1 MDPQAEQSTNISRPQ
16 TRQPVDSYHQ
26 HIRTVHGVNGKSS
39 EPGPSRS
46 SAVGTS
52 DSRRHGSGPSS
63 SGVGSQ
69 PGNITTFFDSER
81 LATSAAPWDPSNN
94 PSPATS
100 RGIRWPFLGSIRS
113 RASQSLP
120 SSPRVLSP
128 SEPIQI
134 ELPWRPVFLHR
145 RILAIYVI
153 VFVVL
158 IAGVQVALQLSQ
170 YNGGLRKSEDL
181 SRYLWQYGTT
191 LVFITVAAFW
201 NRVEFQ
207 ASAAMPWIRMLNN
220 QVEVDKSLLLDYVSL
235 SEPVA
240 IVKAIRNTD
249 WLVATP
255 LSAGIVFKLIIIFST
270 AFVTPKVTT
279 VTRHKSAIA
288 IEAEFSNSLPGLEN
302 IGSLPYFTLAAL
314 AIDNITFPNGV
325 TSRAAYTPFAS
336 DIVELKE
343 ITADVEGFIGGLDC
357 DEAKLT
363 LDSMRLDGE
372 GSLDFNLTISDSNC
386 SVKEALVSA
395 KLASTKDDDLSRV
408 FLAFQ
413 QGSCGDSTKD
423 DQQRI
428 AVMAGVL
435 EIDVDQL
442 KRQSK
447 NSNSRLDGKI
457 SSSSAF
463 LCKPNYA
470 ITTIKV
476 SKTPDTVLSAIPDK
490 QATNTT
496 LDQVSPWDITRAL
509 FLTLKSNEAAEL
521 QLLST
526 SSGALYNEEAIL
538 DADEAMSAALALSSR
553 GGNQLKLESLTDG
566 DSLRQLAQDFYA
578 QYSALI
584 ARYAMM
590 EPSSDSSTAIASFIE
605 RRLVVRPVPAYL
617 ITAFLAICFV
627 LALVTICLV
636 PKKGFL
642 PRDPSTIVG
651 MASVVA
657 HSHPLVECL
666 KGMGPAPNRAIRSR
680 LGDSTYMSGAEGHEK
695 LENPNLGYYHI
706 FGGNAPP
713 PNALP
718 RRFDSS
724 AWRQPVP
731 LHGLI
736 RLIYILVLACIII
749 GFEISLRVSHRFD
762 GLRTMNTDTA
772 YLAWTLVPAL
782 VLLLVA
788 MYMLSL
794 EWWTRLLS
802 PFSHLSRQGDF
813 DETVGLNL
821 ANALRHVAWR
831 RAFKIRDIAALAAIS
846 GASFALLVVV
856 ASAPLFEPMPAGQ
869 NTSIPLRTED
879 FFANSLASSADDPIC
894 TGCNND
900 TVMASLILAGNAPY
914 PPFTYTNLNLPSISL
929 VEEDNSKDLK
939 IGARLTAIRPNMSC
953 RLYQSNEISTNI
965 TVERESDDGT
975 VNPLRVDLEG
985 ETCRGDVER
994 DSSNAIIGTT
1004 MGSQNG
1010 RSLSSS
1016 STVFGVGLR
1025 KTKSSP
1031 RCSDWIYIWGSLADL
1046 GSSDMSVSSV
1056 NALACNESIEAVEV
1070 DAVFRGSEL
1079 HIHPDH
1085 PPVFFEST
1093 AQDTTVAIPELDY
1106 ASLVNISSNGLLD
1119 PFFAMLNASQFAIPD
1134 ATFGDSSSSAAAEVQ
1149 SAILSQHGIIRAQ
1162 SLNSK
1167 SRRHLSS
1174 RGTFPSANGTDIVS
1188 GVSPN
1193 LSVSQAVPV
1202 ISGSKM
1208 TEMIRLRQDTIA
1220 TRIFQGLVGAL
1231 MILHITSWMYW
1242 RRIRLPRS
1250 PTTIASIT
1258 ALLVDGNLF
1267 KSLPRAAQWQ
1277 PDSELETIYTD
1288 GDVTPRFELGWDRKG
1303 RGRRPDGRAK
1313 KEGGNFGIRA
1323 VVPKDSIP
1331 EEVEM
1336 RPIPPPKSPPKPTSE
1351 RVGRVHQGTA
1361 ALEADDI
1368 IRKSVIVTKGH
1379 TPNSKSKSSK
1389 GSKGSK
1395 GSKTSQGSNEPKR
1408 KRSIS
1413 SALSGPK
1420 ELVKVWW
1427 AGGG

>member
-1 MDPQAEQSTNISRPQ
+1 MDPQADQSTNTSRPMA
-16 TRQPVDSYHQ
+16 RQPVDSYHR
-26 HIRTVHGVNGKSS
+26 HIRAVHGVDGISS
-39 EPGPSRS
+39 EPGPS
-46 SAVGTS
+46 SAMGKS
-52 DSRRHGSGPSS
+52 DSRRHGSGLSS

-69 PGNITTFFDSER
+69 PGNIATFFDSER

-100 RGIRWPFLGSIRS
+100 KGIRWPFLGSIRS
-113 RASQSLP
+113 RVSQSFP

-134 ELPWRPVFLHR
+134 DLPWRPVFLHR
-145 RILAIYVI
+145 RILCLYAI

-158 IAGVQVALQLSQ
+158 IAGVQVALQLSEH
-170 YNGGLRKSEDL
+170 NGGLRESDDL

-191 LVFITVAAFW
+191 LVFITVATFW

-220 QVEVDKSLLLDYVSL
+220 QMEVDKSLLLDYVSL

-240 IVKAIRNTD
+240 IVKSIRNTD

-255 LSAGIVFKLIIIFST
+255 LSAGIIFKLIVIFST

-279 VTRHKSAIA
+279 VARHKSAIA
-288 IEAEFSNSLPGLEN
+288 IQSEFSNSLSGLEN

-343 ITADVEGFIGGLDC
+343 ITANVEGFIGGLDC
-357 DEAKLT
+357 DEAELT
-363 LDSMRLDGE
+363 LDSMQLNNQ
-372 GSLDFNLTISDSNC
+372 GSLGLNLTISDSNC
-386 SVKEALVSA
+386 SVKQALVST
-395 KLASTKDDDLSRV
+395 KLTSTKDEDLSRV

-413 QGSCGDSTKD
+413 PGSCGDSTKD

-428 AVMAGVL
+428 AVMAGAL

-447 NSNSRLDGKI
+447 TSNSRLDGKI
-457 SSSSAF
+457 PVSSAF

-470 ITTIKV
+470 ITTIKI
-476 SKTPDTVLSAIPDK
+476 SKTPDTVLSAIPSK

-496 LDQVSPWDITRAL
+496 LDQVSPWDIARAL
-509 FLTLKSNEAAEL
+509 FVTLESDEAAE
-521 QLLST
+521 LLST
-526 SSGALYNEEAIL
+526 SSGAPYNNEAIL

-553 GGNQLKLESLTDG
+553 GGNQPKLESLTEG
-566 DSLRQLAQDFYA
+566 DALRQLAQDFYA

-584 ARYAMM
+584 ARYAMT
-590 EPSSDSSTAIASFIE
+590 EPSSSSSTAVTSFIE

-627 LALVTICLV
+627 LALVTICLA

-713 PNALP
+713 PNVLP

-724 AWRQPVP
+724 TWRQPVS

-762 GLRTMNTDTA
+762 GLRTMDTDTA

-782 VLLLVA
+782 ILLLVA

-813 DETVGLNL
+813 DETIGLNL

-846 GASFALLVVV
+846 GASFALLMVV
-856 ASAPLFEPMPAGQ
+856 ASAPLFEPMPAGR

-879 FFANSLASSADDPIC
+879 FFANSLASSTDDPIC
-894 TGCNND
+894 TDCNND
-900 TVMASLILAGNAPY
+900 TISASLILAGNAPH
-914 PPFTYTNLNLPSISL
+914 PPFTYANLNLPSISL

-939 IGARLTAIRPNMSC
+939 IGARVTAIRPNMSC
-953 RLYQSNEISTNI
+953 RLYKPDEISTNI
-965 TVERESDDGT
+965 TVEFELDDGT
-975 VNPLRVDLEG
+975 VNPLLVDLEG
-985 ETCRGDVER
+985 ETCRGDGER

-1004 MGSQNG
+1004 MSSFSTKNG
-1010 RSLSSS
+1010 RSTSSS

-1031 RCSDWIYIWGSLADL
+1031 RCSDWIYIWGSLSDL
-1046 GSSDMSVSSV
+1046 GSSDTSVSSI

-1070 DAVFRGSEL
+1070 DVIFRGSEL

-1085 PPVFFEST
+1085 PPVAFEST

-1106 ASLVNISSNGLLD
+1106 ASLVNISSDGLLD
-1119 PFFAMLNASQFAIPD
+1119 SFFAMLNASQFAVSD
-1134 ATFGDSSSSAAAEVQ
+1134 ATFGDSSPSAASEVQ

-1174 RGTFPSANGTDIVS
+1174 RGTFPSANDTDIIS
-1188 GVSPN
+1188 GVNPN
-1193 LSVSQAVPV
+1193 QSVSQAVPV

-1208 TEMIRLRQDTIA
+1208 TESIRLRQDTIA

-1231 MILHITSWMYW
+1231 MILHIISWMYW
-1242 RRIRLPRS
+1242 RRLKLPRS

-1277 PDSELETIYTD
+1277 PDSELETIYTE

-1303 RGRRPDGRAK
+1303 RGRRRDGRAK
-1313 KEGGNFGIRA
+1313 KEEGNFGIRA
-1323 VVPKDSIP
+1323 IVPKDSIP

-1336 RPIPPPKSPPKPTSE
+1336 RPIPPPKSPPKPANE
-1351 RVGRVHQGTA
+1351 RIGRVHQGTA

-1368 IRKSVIVTKGH
+1368 KRKSVMVTKGH
-1379 TPNSKSKSSK
+1379 TTNSKSKSSKSSK
-1389 GSKGSK
+1389 GSKG
-1395 GSKTSQGSNEPKR
+1395 SQGSNEPKR

-1427 AGGG
+1427 AGG

>member
-1 MDPQAEQSTNISRPQ
+1 MD
-16 TRQPVDSYHQ
+16 
-26 HIRTVHGVNGKSS
+26 
-39 EPGPSRS
+39 
-46 SAVGTS
+46 
-52 DSRRHGSGPSS
+52 
-63 SGVGSQ
+63 
-69 PGNITTFFDSER
+69 
-81 LATSAAPWDPSNN
+81 
-94 PSPATS
+94 
-100 RGIRWPFLGSIRS
+100 
-113 RASQSLP
+113 
-120 SSPRVLSP
+120 
-128 SEPIQI
+128 
-134 ELPWRPVFLHR
+134 
-145 RILAIYVI
+145 
-153 VFVVL
+153 
-158 IAGVQVALQLSQ
+158 
-170 YNGGLRKSEDL
+170 
-181 SRYLWQYGTT
+181 
-191 LVFITVAAFW
+191 
-201 NRVEFQ
+201 
-207 ASAAMPWIRMLNN
+207 
-220 QVEVDKSLLLDYVSL
+220 
-235 SEPVA
+235 
-240 IVKAIRNTD
+240 
-249 WLVATP
+249 
-255 LSAGIVFKLIIIFST
+255 
-270 AFVTPKVTT
+270 
-279 VTRHKSAIA
+279 
-288 IEAEFSNSLPGLEN
+288 
-302 IGSLPYFTLAAL
+302 
-314 AIDNITFPNGV
+314 
-325 TSRAAYTPFAS
+325 
-336 DIVELKE
+336 
-343 ITADVEGFIGGLDC
+343 
-357 DEAKLT
+357 
-363 LDSMRLDGE
+363 
-372 GSLDFNLTISDSNC
+372 
-386 SVKEALVSA
+386 
-395 KLASTKDDDLSRV
+395 
-408 FLAFQ
+408 
-413 QGSCGDSTKD
+413 
-423 DQQRI
+423 
-428 AVMAGVL
+428 
-435 EIDVDQL
+435 
-442 KRQSK
+442 
-447 NSNSRLDGKI
+447 
-457 SSSSAF
+457 
-463 LCKPNYA
+463 
-470 ITTIKV
+470 
-476 SKTPDTVLSAIPDK
+476 
-490 QATNTT
+490 
-496 LDQVSPWDITRAL
+496 
-509 FLTLKSNEAAEL
+509 
-521 QLLST
+521 
-526 SSGALYNEEAIL
+526 
-538 DADEAMSAALALSSR
+538 
-553 GGNQLKLESLTDG
+553 
-566 DSLRQLAQDFYA
+566 
-578 QYSALI
+578 
-584 ARYAMM
+584 
-590 EPSSDSSTAIASFIE
+590 
-605 RRLVVRPVPAYL
+605 
-617 ITAFLAICFV
+617 
-627 LALVTICLV
+627 
-636 PKKGFL
+636 
-642 PRDPSTIVG
+642 
-651 MASVVA
+651 
-657 HSHPLVECL
+657 
-666 KGMGPAPNRAIRSR
+666 
-680 LGDSTYMSGAEGHEK
+680 
-695 LENPNLGYYHI
+695 
-706 FGGNAPP
+706 
-713 PNALP
+713 
-718 RRFDSS
+718 
-724 AWRQPVP
+724 
-731 LHGLI
+731 
-736 RLIYILVLACIII
+736 
-749 GFEISLRVSHRFD
+749 
-762 GLRTMNTDTA
+762 TDTA

-846 GASFALLVVV
+846 GASFALLMVV
-856 ASAPLFEPMPAGQ
+856 ASAPLFEPMPAGR

-900 TVMASLILAGNAPY
+900 TVIASLILAGNAPY

-929 VEEDNSKDLK
+929 VEEDNSKNLK

-953 RLYQSNEISTNI
+953 RLYQSDEISTNI

-985 ETCRGDVER
+985 ETCRGDGER

-1004 MGSQNG
+1004 MSSFSAQNG

-1046 GSSDMSVSSV
+1046 GSSDMSVSSI
-1056 NALACNESIEAVEV
+1056 NALACNESIEAVDV

-1079 HIHPDH
+1079 HMHPDH
-1085 PPVFFEST
+1085 PPVVFEST

-1106 ASLVNISSNGLLD
+1106 ASLVNISSDGLLD
-1119 PFFAMLNASQFAIPD
+1119 SFFAMLNASQFAIPD

-1167 SRRHLSS
+1167 IRRHLSS

-1193 LSVSQAVPV
+1193 QSVSQAVPV

-1231 MILHITSWMYW
+1231 MILHIISWMYW
-1242 RRIRLPRS
+1242 RRLRLPRS

-1288 GDVTPRFELGWDRKG
+1288 GVVTPRFELGWDRKG
-1303 RGRRPDGRAK
+1303 RGRRRDGRAK
-1313 KEGGNFGIRA
+1313 KEDGNFGIRA
-1323 VVPKDSIP
+1323 IVPKDSIP

-1395 GSKTSQGSNEPKR
+1395 GSKSSQGSNGPKR

>member
-1 MDPQAEQSTNISRPQ
+1 
-16 TRQPVDSYHQ
+16 
-26 HIRTVHGVNGKSS
+26 
-39 EPGPSRS
+39 
-46 SAVGTS
+46 
-52 DSRRHGSGPSS
+52 
-63 SGVGSQ
+63 
-69 PGNITTFFDSER
+69 
-81 LATSAAPWDPSNN
+81 
-94 PSPATS
+94 
-100 RGIRWPFLGSIRS
+100 
-113 RASQSLP
+113 
-120 SSPRVLSP
+120 
-128 SEPIQI
+128 
-134 ELPWRPVFLHR
+134 
-145 RILAIYVI
+145 LAIYVI

-158 IAGVQVALQLSQ
+158 IAGVQVALQLSEH
-170 YNGGLRKSEDL
+170 NGGLRESDNL

-207 ASAAMPWIRMLNN
+207 ASAAMPWIRMLHN

-255 LSAGIVFKLIIIFST
+255 LSAGIIFKLIVIFST

-279 VTRHKSAIA
+279 VARHKSAIA

-325 TSRAAYTPFAS
+325 TSRAAYTPFTS
-336 DIVELKE
+336 DIAELKE

-357 DEAKLT
+357 DEAELT
-363 LDSMRLDGE
+363 LDSMRLDGR
-372 GSLDFNLTISDSNC
+372 GSLDLNLTISDSNC
-386 SVKEALVSA
+386 SVKQALVSA
-395 KLASTKDDDLSRV
+395 KLANTKDDDLSRI

-413 QGSCGDSTKD
+413 PGSCGGSTKD
-423 DQQRI
+423 DQQRV

-447 NSNSRLDGKI
+447 NSNSRLDGKM

-470 ITTIKV
+470 ITTMKV

-496 LDQVSPWDITRAL
+496 LDQVSPWDIARAL
-509 FLTLKSNEAAEL
+509 FVTLESDEAAEL

-526 SSGALYNEEAIL
+526 SSGTPYNNEAIL

-553 GGNQLKLESLTDG
+553 GGTRPKLESLIEG
-566 DSLRQLAQDFYA
+566 DALRQLAQDFFA

-590 EPSSDSSTAIASFIE
+590 KPSSSSSTAVASFIE

-617 ITAFLAICFV
+617 ITAFLAIC
-627 LALVTICLV
+627 LALTLVTICLV

-713 PNALP
+713 PNVLP

-724 AWRQPVP
+724 TWRQPVP

-749 GFEISLRVSHRFD
+749 GFEISLRVSQRFD
-762 GLRTMNTDTA
+762 GLRTMDTDTA

-802 PFSHLSRQGDF
+802 PFSHLSRKGDF

-846 GASFALLVVV
+846 GASFALLMVV
-856 ASAPLFEPMPAGQ
+856 ASAPLFEPMPAGR

-879 FFANSLASSADDPIC
+879 FFANSLASSTDDPIC

-900 TVMASLILAGNAPY
+900 TIIASLILAGNAPY
-914 PPFTYTNLNLPSISL
+914 PPFTYANLNLPSISL

-939 IGARLTAIRPNMSC
+939 IGARLAAIRPNMSC
-953 RLYQSNEISTNI
+953 RLYQSDEISTNI
-965 TVERESDDGT
+965 TVEYELDDGT

-985 ETCRGDVER
+985 ETCRGDGER

-1004 MGSQNG
+1004 MSSFSAKNG
-1010 RSLSSS
+1010 RNLSS

-1031 RCSDWIYIWGSLADL
+1031 RCSDWIYIWGSLVDL
-1046 GSSDMSVSSV
+1046 GSSDISVSSI
-1056 NALACNESIEAVEV
+1056 NALACNESIEAVDV

-1085 PPVFFEST
+1085 PPVVFEST

-1106 ASLVNISSNGLLD
+1106 ASLVNISSDGLLD
-1119 PFFAMLNASQFAIPD
+1119 PFFAMLNASQFAVPD
-1134 ATFGDSSSSAAAEVQ
+1134 ATFGDSSSSAAADVQ

-1188 GVSPN
+1188 GVNPN
-1193 LSVSQAVPV
+1193 QSVSQAVPV
-1202 ISGSKM
+1202 INGSKM

-1231 MILHITSWMYW
+1231 MILHIISWMYW
-1242 RRIRLPRS
+1242 RRLRLPRS

-1277 PDSELETIYTD
+1277 PDSELETIYTE

-1303 RGRRPDGRAK
+1303 RGRRRDGRAK
-1313 KEGGNFGIRA
+1313 KEEGNFGIRA
-1323 VVPKDSIP
+1323 IVPKESIP

-1351 RVGRVHQGTA
+1351 RIGRVHQGTA

-1368 IRKSVIVTKGH
+1368 RRKSVMVTKGH
-1379 TPNSKSKSSK
+1379 TTNSKSKSSK

-1395 GSKTSQGSNEPKR
+1395 GSQGSNEPKR

-1427 AGGG
+1427 AGGGG

>member
-1 MDPQAEQSTNISRPQ
+1 
-16 TRQPVDSYHQ
+16 
-26 HIRTVHGVNGKSS
+26 
-39 EPGPSRS
+39 
-46 SAVGTS
+46 
-52 DSRRHGSGPSS
+52 
-63 SGVGSQ
+63 
-69 PGNITTFFDSER
+69 
-81 LATSAAPWDPSNN
+81 
-94 PSPATS
+94 
-100 RGIRWPFLGSIRS
+100 
-113 RASQSLP
+113 
-120 SSPRVLSP
+120 
-128 SEPIQI
+128 
-134 ELPWRPVFLHR
+134 
-145 RILAIYVI
+145 
-153 VFVVL
+153 
-158 IAGVQVALQLSQ
+158 
-170 YNGGLRKSEDL
+170 
-181 SRYLWQYGTT
+181 
-191 LVFITVAAFW
+191 
-201 NRVEFQ
+201 
-207 ASAAMPWIRMLNN
+207 
-220 QVEVDKSLLLDYVSL
+220 
-235 SEPVA
+235 
-240 IVKAIRNTD
+240 
-249 WLVATP
+249 
-255 LSAGIVFKLIIIFST
+255 
-270 AFVTPKVTT
+270 
-279 VTRHKSAIA
+279 
-288 IEAEFSNSLPGLEN
+288 
-302 IGSLPYFTLAAL
+302 
-314 AIDNITFPNGV
+314 
-325 TSRAAYTPFAS
+325 
-336 DIVELKE
+336 
-343 ITADVEGFIGGLDC
+343 
-357 DEAKLT
+357 
-363 LDSMRLDGE
+363 MRLDGR
-372 GSLDFNLTISDSNC
+372 GSLDLNLTISDSNC
-386 SVKEALVSA
+386 SVKQALVSA
-395 KLASTKDDDLSRV
+395 KLANTKDDDLSRI

-413 QGSCGDSTKD
+413 PGSCGGSTKD
-423 DQQRI
+423 DQQRV

-447 NSNSRLDGKI
+447 NSNSRLDGKM

-470 ITTIKV
+470 ITTMKV

-496 LDQVSPWDITRAL
+496 LDQVSPWDIARAL
-509 FLTLKSNEAAEL
+509 FVTLESDEAAEL

-526 SSGALYNEEAIL
+526 SSGTPYNNEAIL

-553 GGNQLKLESLTDG
+553 GGTRPKLESLIEG
-566 DSLRQLAQDFYA
+566 DALRQLAQDFFA

-590 EPSSDSSTAIASFIE
+590 KPSSSSSTAVASFIE

-617 ITAFLAICFV
+617 ITAFLAIC
-627 LALVTICLV
+627 LALTLVTICLV

-713 PNALP
+713 PNVLP

-724 AWRQPVP
+724 TWRQPVP

-749 GFEISLRVSHRFD
+749 GFEISLRVSQRFD
-762 GLRTMNTDTA
+762 GLRTMDTDTA

-802 PFSHLSRQGDF
+802 PFSHLSRKGDF

-846 GASFALLVVV
+846 GASFALLMVV
-856 ASAPLFEPMPAGQ
+856 ASAPLFEPMPAGR

-879 FFANSLASSADDPIC
+879 FFANSLASSTDDPIC

-900 TVMASLILAGNAPY
+900 TIIASLILAGNAPY
-914 PPFTYTNLNLPSISL
+914 PPFTYANLNLPSISL

-939 IGARLTAIRPNMSC
+939 IGARLAAIRPNMSC
-953 RLYQSNEISTNI
+953 RLYQSDEISTNI
-965 TVERESDDGT
+965 TVEYELDDGT

-985 ETCRGDVER
+985 ETCRGDGER

-1004 MGSQNG
+1004 MSSFSAKNG
-1010 RSLSSS
+1010 RNLSS

-1031 RCSDWIYIWGSLADL
+1031 RCSDWIYIWGSLVDL
-1046 GSSDMSVSSV
+1046 GSSDISVSSI
-1056 NALACNESIEAVEV
+1056 NALACNESIEAVDV

-1085 PPVFFEST
+1085 PPVVFEST

-1106 ASLVNISSNGLLD
+1106 ASLVNISSDGLLD
-1119 PFFAMLNASQFAIPD
+1119 PFFAMLNASQFAVPD
-1134 ATFGDSSSSAAAEVQ
+1134 ATFGDSSSSAAADVQ

-1188 GVSPN
+1188 GVNPN
-1193 LSVSQAVPV
+1193 QSVSQAVPV
-1202 ISGSKM
+1202 INGSKM

-1231 MILHITSWMYW
+1231 MILHIISWMYW
-1242 RRIRLPRS
+1242 RRLRLPRS

-1277 PDSELETIYTD
+1277 PDSELETIYTE

-1303 RGRRPDGRAK
+1303 RGRRRDGRAK
-1313 KEGGNFGIRA
+1313 KEEGNFGIRA
-1323 VVPKDSIP
+1323 IVPKESIP

-1351 RVGRVHQGTA
+1351 RIGRVHQGTA

-1368 IRKSVIVTKGH
+1368 RRKSVMVTKGH
-1379 TPNSKSKSSK
+1379 TTNSKSKSSK

-1395 GSKTSQGSNEPKR
+1395 GSQGSNEPKR

-1427 AGGG
+1427 AGGGG